1 VKTPADICFQMQT
14 LLNVCVRPQTEG
26 GTLAQEFWDEQ
37 KQQQLMEKVINFLK
51 RYNIDFTVDDDKVLI
66 MGNVRYV
73 YIGSFPTISI
83 WQGNNVIAFDEVVN
97 QNKLVIRTP
106 TRSELIILPK
116 SVYAYYEHPFLV
128 LHF

>member
-1 VKTPADICFQMQT
+1 M
-14 LLNVCVRPQTEG
+14 
-26 GTLAQEFWDEQ
+26 AQEFWDEQ

-66 MGNVRYV
+66 MGNVKHV
-73 YIGSFPTISI
+73 DIGSFPTISI
-83 WQGNNVIAFDEVVN
+83 WQGDNVIAFDKVVN
-97 QNKLVIRTP
+97 QNKLAISTP
-106 TRSELIILPK
+106 TRSEVIILPR

>member
-1 VKTPADICFQMQT
+1 M
-14 LLNVCVRPQTEG
+14 
-26 GTLAQEFWDEQ
+26 AQEFWDEQ
-37 KQQQLMEKVINFLK
+37 NQKREMEKVINFLK

-73 YIGSFPTISI
+73 DIGSFPTISI
-83 WQGNNVIAFDEVVN
+83 WQGDNVIAFDKVVN

-106 TRSELIILPK
+106 TRSEVIILPK

>member
-1 VKTPADICFQMQT
+1 
-14 LLNVCVRPQTEG
+14 
-26 GTLAQEFWDEQ
+26 
-37 KQQQLMEKVINFLK
+37 MEKVINLLK
-51 RYNIDFTVDDDKVLI
+51 RYNIDFTVDGDKVLI

-73 YIGSFPTISI
+73 DIGSFPTISI
-83 WQGNNVIAFDEVVN
+83 WQGDNVIAFDKVVN

-106 TRSELIILPK
+106 TRSEVIILPK

>member
-1 VKTPADICFQMQT
+1 
-14 LLNVCVRPQTEG
+14 
-26 GTLAQEFWDEQ
+26 LAQEFWDEQ